1 MQFIILVLLGLIFI
15 IYNLYINYEDNSTSE
30 LVQSTYELKRLY
42 NSSSDYYFSFN
53 LDNGDSATIIGNIII
68 DKINVNYPILSNL
81 TDELLKISICKFYGP
96 NPNSVGNMCL
106 AGHNYNDSRFF
117 SRLNELKIG
126 DSIRI
131 INHNRF

>member
-1 MQFIILVLLGLIFI
+1 MQFIIFILLGLIFI

-30 LVQSTYELKRLY
+30 LVKSTYELKRLY

-96 NPNSVGNMCL
+96 NPNLVGNMCL